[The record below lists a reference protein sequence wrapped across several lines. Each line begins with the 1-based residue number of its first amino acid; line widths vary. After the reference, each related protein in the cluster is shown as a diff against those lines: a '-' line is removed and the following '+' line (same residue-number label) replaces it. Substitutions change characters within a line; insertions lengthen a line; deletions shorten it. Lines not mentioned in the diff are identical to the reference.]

1 MTIEPIVVQ
10 SVTCCDLKKAFRS
23 ETEVGLSVELTN
35 PNAFPINLKSYCLDV
50 RINGNT
56 IGTTEDKQ
64 VTQIAANS
72 TIEKPF
78 VITASTQQ
86 LIGGTLM
93 MGLSALMGND
103 PTTLNVE
110 VVGSVVGNA
119 KGVSKRVKIRESYP
133 LKLHP

>member
-1 MTIEPIVVQ
+1 MVR
-10 SVTCCDLKKAFRS
+10 SVTCCDLKKAVRS
-23 ETEVGLSVELTN
+23 DTEVGLSVELTN
-35 PNAFPINLKSYCLDV
+35 PNDFPINLKSYRLDV

-56 IGTTEDKQ
+56 IGTTADKQ

-78 VITASTQQ
+78 VITTSTQK
-86 LIGGTLM
+86 LIGGTLI
-93 MGLSALMGND
+93 MGLNALMGND

-119 KGVSKRVKIRESYP
+119 KGVSRRVKIRESYP